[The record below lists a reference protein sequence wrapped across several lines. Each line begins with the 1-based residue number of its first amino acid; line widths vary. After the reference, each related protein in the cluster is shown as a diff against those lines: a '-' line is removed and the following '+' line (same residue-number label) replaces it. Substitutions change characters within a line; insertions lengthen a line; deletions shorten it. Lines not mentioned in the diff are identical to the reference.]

1 MRRFTATC
9 SSAIRSW
16 RRGSRTT
23 TRNRSCSIQCQKEL
37 TIGGFEI
44 GWNDDFSELDQSFI
58 EKMYPAGAISG

>member
-1 MRRFTATC
+1 MLFRYSQLETRFTHHDAK
-9 SSAIRSW
+9 
-16 RRGSRTT
+16 
-23 TRNRSCSIQCQKEL
+23 SIMQYPVQKEL